1 MKYLAQFVL
10 IKGAIL
16 SAIYP
21 KKKKKPTNIY
31 VFNVL
36 PTKGLDVVKAP
47 KQINLRR

>member
-1 MKYLAQFVL
+1 MKYLAKIVL

-21 KKKKKPTNIY
+21 KKKPTNIY